1 MPRMRS
7 TTYATISTTMTMA
20 AYLMNVAATSEPP
33 PELRGAGSLVS
44 SNSSKSLLRPML
56 LLTLGLSCLA
66 SLSLQ
71 QGNVSTKS
79 NGPGLRMA
87 CGGPGGVGC
96 SVGRRKGGWL
106 WMTETPRDSTVIRTS
121 TEKKDKPWQDTAWR

>member
-1 MPRMRS
+1 
-7 TTYATISTTMTMA
+7 MTMA

-33 PELRGAGSLVS
+33 PELRDAGSLVS

-96 SVGRRKGGWL
+96 SADSLGLTTPLRKTPCRR
-106 WMTETPRDSTVIRTS
+106 S
-121 TEKKDKPWQDTAWR
+121 AWGAY